1 MSFKSNELNS
11 DGFSSSIPLEV
22 DEVVECLRRRWG
34 VTYDLKLLIKRDR
47 IYLQMMWG
55 FLEQQSF
62 PMDEETFKE
71 NLNRTLEIINRAGQS
86 NFVRNWLEN
95 VQAKPRLGRAITLPL
110 PMDQR
115 MDEFVL
121 CDLLLRP
128 LTQFQQ
134 KTKKLSMLIKES

>member
-11 DGFSSSIPLEV
+11 GSYSSPIPLEV
-22 DEVVECLRRRWG
+22 DEVVRCLRRRWS
-34 VTYDLKLLIKRDR
+34 VTYDLRLLIKRDR

-62 PMDEETFKE
+62 PIDEETFKE

-95 VQAKPRLGRAITLPL
+95 VQAKPRLGKAITLAFPK
-110 PMDQR
+110 DQR

-121 CDLLLRP
+121 
-128 LTQFQQ
+128 
-134 KTKKLSMLIKES
+134 

>member
-1 MSFKSNELNS
+1 MSFELNS
-11 DGFSSSIPLEV
+11 SNSGSYSSPIPLEAE
-22 DEVVECLRRRWG
+22 EVMECLRRRWG
-34 VTYDLKLLIKRDR
+34 VTYDLRLLIKRDR

-62 PMDEETFKE
+62 PMDEETFKAY
-71 NLNRTLEIINRAGQS
+71 LNRNLEIINRAGLS

-95 VQAKPRLGRAITLPL
+95 VQAKPRLGKAITLAL

-121 CDLLLRP
+121 
-128 LTQFQQ
+128 
-134 KTKKLSMLIKES
+134 